1 MFRRGQIYYLVSFDV
16 FLWEPAKKM
25 ANNGAGGVGGVG
37 GARVRSLIEK
47 ATNSTVGEVDP
58 RLLKAI
64 KSVVRYT
71 DSEVPLVVE
80 TLMDNMKKPHSQV
93 RTFYSRFNLIVC

>member
-1 MFRRGQIYYLVSFDV
+1 MFRQGQIYYLVSFDV

-25 ANNGAGGVGGVG
+25 ANNGAG

-93 RTFYSRFNLIVC
+93 RTFSSRFNLIVC